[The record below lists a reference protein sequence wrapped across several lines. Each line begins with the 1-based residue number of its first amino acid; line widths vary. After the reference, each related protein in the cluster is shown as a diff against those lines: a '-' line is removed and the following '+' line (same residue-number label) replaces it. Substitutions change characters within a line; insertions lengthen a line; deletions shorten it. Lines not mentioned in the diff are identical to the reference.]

1 MERYVCVH
9 GHFYQPPRENAW
21 LEAIE
26 VQDSAYPYHD
36 WNARVTA
43 ECYATNAVSR
53 VLDGDGF
60 ITDIVNNYA
69 SISFNFGP
77 TLLMWLEERRPDVYR
92 SILEADRDSAARFSG
107 HGSALAQCYNHLIMP
122 LACRRD
128 KVTQVRWGVD
138 DFRHRFGRDPEGM
151 WLPETAVDLE
161 TLDILAEHG
170 IGFTILSPY
179 QAARVRAR
187 GAKAWT
193 DVAGGKVDPTMPY
206 RVALPSGRSMTVL
219 FYDGP
224 VSRGIAFEG
233 LLNRG
238 EDLAGRLMGAFD
250 GNRDRT
256 QLVHIAT
263 DGESYGHH
271 HRHGEMA
278 LSYAL
283 RVIADTDG
291 VDLTN
296 YGEFLERHPPDMEAE
311 IIENSSWS
319 CVHGV
324 ERWRS
329 DCGCSSGGHPGW
341 NQRWRGPL
349 RAALDWL
356 RDELAPRYEHA
367 AGQLFS
373 DPWEAR
379 DAYIAVVLDRS
390 PESRQAFLSARASRP
405 VEGDD
410 EVRAWKLLELQRHAM
425 LMYTSCGWFFDE
437 LSGIETVQVMQYAG
451 RAVQLAADL
460 FGDGLEPAFLERL
473 AKAPSNIAEHGDGAR
488 IYRAFVTP
496 AMVDLPKVGAHY
508 AMASMFEDFA
518 DRDTVACYTVERRR
532 FHLQEAGR
540 ARVVLG
546 VAAVA
551 SEVTGEAADLT
562 FGVLHF
568 GDHNL
573 NGGVRAFRGDEAFD
587 DMVREVGRVFARA
600 DFPETLRLLE
610 AHVGETIYSL
620 RTLFR
625 DEQRLVLDRVLEET
639 LGEIEGIYRRIY
651 LQNAPLMLFLGDLD
665 VPPPR
670 PFQAAAEAVLNADIR
685 RAFEEQAFDRER
697 VVGLMN
703 DAAAHRVELDGP
715 GLGLAL
721 TATLE
726 RMAEELVDALDLE
739 GLERMRDAV
748 ALARTPPLEVNLWR
762 TQNLFWDLREKSY
775 PELLRQAEGGD
786 EEAQA
791 RVVAFNALGRA
802 LYVRVG

>member
-1 MERYVCVH
+1 MERYICVH

-53 VLDGDGF
+53 ILDGDGC

-92 SILEADRDSAARFSG
+92 SILEADRDSIERFSG
-107 HGSALAQCYNHLIMP
+107 HGSALAQCYNHMIMP
-122 LACRRD
+122 LANRRD
-128 KVTQVRWGVD
+128 KVTQVRWGVE

-161 TLDILAEHG
+161 TLDVLAEHG
-170 IGFTILSPY
+170 IAFTILSPY
-179 QAARVRAR
+179 QAGRVRGR
-187 GAKAWT
+187 GDTAWT
-193 DVAGGKVDPTMPY
+193 DVAGGKVDPTTPY
-206 RVALPSGRSMTVL
+206 RVELPSGRSIAVF

-224 VSRGIAFEG
+224 VSRAIAFEG

-238 EDLAGRLMGAFD
+238 EDFAARLMGAFD
-250 GNRDRT
+250 RERERT

-283 RVIADTDG
+283 RVIHDTEG
-291 VDLTN
+291 VSLTN
-296 YGEFLERHPPDMEAE
+296 YGEFLERHPPEMDAE
-311 IIENSSWS
+311 IIENTSWS
-319 CVHGV
+319 CAHGI

-341 NQRWRGPL
+341 NQKWRAPL

-356 RDELAPRYEHA
+356 RDQLAPRYESA
-367 AGQLFS
+367 ASELFA
-373 DPWEAR
+373 DPWATR
-379 DAYIAVVLDRS
+379 DAYVRVVLDRS
-390 PESRQAFLSARASRP
+390 PGNRDAFLADRSRGS
-405 VEGDD
+405 VTGDD
-410 EVRAWKLLELQRHAM
+410 AVRAFKLLELQRHAM

-460 FGDGLEPAFLERL
+460 FGEDLEPAFLERL
-473 AKAPSNIAEHGDGAR
+473 AAAPSNIPEHGDGAR
-488 IYRAFVTP
+488 IYRTFVRP

-518 DRDTVACYTVERRR
+518 QRDSVACYTVERRR

-551 SEVTGEAADLT
+551 SEITGEAAELT

-573 NGGVRAFRGDEAFD
+573 NGGVRAFRGDQAFD
-587 DMVREVGRVFARA
+587 DMVREVSRVFARA

-639 LGEIEGIYRRIY
+639 LVDIEGIYRRIY

-665 VPPPR
+665 VPTPR
-670 PFQAAAEAVLNADIR
+670 PFQAAAEAVLNSDIR
-685 RAFEEQAFDRER
+685 RALESPDFDRER
-697 VVGLMN
+697 VDSLMN
-703 DAAAHRVELDGP
+703 DAAAHRVDLDGP

-721 TATLE
+721 AGTLE
-726 RMAEELVDALDLE
+726 RMAEALLGELDLD

-748 ALARTPPLEVNLWR
+748 ELARTPPLEVNLWR
-762 TQNLFWDLREKSY
+762 SQNLFWEMREGGY
-775 PELLRQAEGGD
+775 PELLRRAENGD